1 MKTKPST
8 EYALLGSLM
17 SGPRHGYE
25 IMRFFNSELGSTWHI
40 STSQLY
46 ILLKKLKDQGLVH
59 SSIEFQE
66 TRPSKRVFTLS
77 EEGTETFLRWLHS
90 PTEHARDIRIEFLTK
105 LFFLEHLSLEG
116 ASELIDAQIGLLE
129 KLRKS
134 MAEEERFEND
144 SFRALVL
151 GFKKATVETWIE
163 WLRSKARHH
172 FETD

>member
-1 MKTKPST
+1 
-8 EYALLGSLM
+8 
-17 SGPRHGYE
+17 
-25 IMRFFNSELGSTWHI
+25 
-40 STSQLY
+40 
-46 ILLKKLKDQGLVH
+46 
-59 SSIEFQE
+59 
-66 TRPSKRVFTLS
+66 
-77 EEGTETFLRWLHS
+77 
-90 PTEHARDIRIEFLTK
+90 
-105 LFFLEHLSLEG
+105 LEHLSLEG